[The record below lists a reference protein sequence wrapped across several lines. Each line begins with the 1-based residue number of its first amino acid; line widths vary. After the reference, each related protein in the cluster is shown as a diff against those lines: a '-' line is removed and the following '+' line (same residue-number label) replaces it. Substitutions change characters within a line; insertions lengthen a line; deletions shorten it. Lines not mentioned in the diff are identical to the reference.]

1 MTKKKPTNNIIVI
14 LIFIIGG
21 VIGFLLTNIKT
32 GYPLIDV
39 ILETIKPYFL
49 PVTILLF
56 IPLLIYFFM
65 GIFSKNRSDTTFYKA
80 LRVSIHLSLIILGFY
95 FLGLIFAFTFILLI
109 RIELALLCL
118 MIAALLV
125 MILLWIIETILKKKY
140 NVQLYNPF
148 MWCKR
153 KI

>member
-1 MTKKKPTNNIIVI
+1 MKKV
-14 LIFIIGG
+14 
-21 VIGFLLTNIKT
+21 
-32 GYPLIDV
+32 
-39 ILETIKPYFL
+39 
-49 PVTILLF
+49 VTI
-56 IPLLIYFFM
+56 
-65 GIFSKNRSDTTFYKA
+65 IFSKNRSDTTFYKA

-109 RIELALLCL
+109 KIELALLCL